1 MRRLIDALDARYD
14 SHALPPGFVLKSEKK
29 EEVANDT
36 PLEEL
41 IEEQV
46 CSCAVVF
53 AMCACARV
61 DASSLLIPTRRATAS
76 QPHQE
81 HATDLGAVPRVQGAK
96 EGEARGRCAREAHQ
110 EGCRGRPLGYEW
122 S

>member
-53 AMCACARV
+53 AICAHACGCIVVTHTNPTCHSEPTSPRAR
-61 DASSLLIPTRRATAS
+61 
-76 QPHQE
+76 H
-81 HATDLGAVPRVQGAK
+81 
-96 EGEARGRCAREAHQ
+96 
-110 EGCRGRPLGYEW
+110 
-122 S
+122 